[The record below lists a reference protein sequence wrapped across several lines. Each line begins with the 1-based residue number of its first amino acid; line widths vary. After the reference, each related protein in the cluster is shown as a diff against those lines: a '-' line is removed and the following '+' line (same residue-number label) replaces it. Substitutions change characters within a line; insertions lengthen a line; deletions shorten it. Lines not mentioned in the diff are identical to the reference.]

1 MIPTVATAGR
11 VEVWAETTTTS
22 GLRVRAVAERV
33 GFFFQHRQR
42 GPYGPGIWEVVLTL
56 GTWSRRLTLSGS
68 PGEVRR
74 DLRCLVKR
82 MARQE
87 AKWKRKKA

>member
-33 GFFFQHRQR
+33 GFFFQHR